1 MRFGMETLPSPSDS
15 IVQPMPS
22 SIVCDELHLHY
33 ATYLRDERD
42 QFPKM
47 LSILVRVD
55 LEDLANAVVVIP
67 LLEKLFFVGRWVT
80 FNEVLQLREI
90 RRKKNAATHDED
102 MRG

>member
-22 SIVCDELHLHY
+22 SIVCDKFHLHY

-67 LLEKLFFVGRWVT
+67 LLQELLLVCRWIA
-80 FNEVLQLREI
+80 LYEI
-90 RRKKNAATHDED
+90 L
-102 MRG
+102 